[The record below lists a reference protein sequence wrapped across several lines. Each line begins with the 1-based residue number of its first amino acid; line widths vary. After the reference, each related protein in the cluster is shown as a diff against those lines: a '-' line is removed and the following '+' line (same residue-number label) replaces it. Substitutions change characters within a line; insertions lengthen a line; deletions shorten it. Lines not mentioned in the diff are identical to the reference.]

1 MKGGFLVEFI
11 AILIVLIVFLS
22 PFFAIWWLVRFIK
35 KKNNKLSKN
44 KPHYVTK
51 PEIKNSADYQQNY
64 FSNTQQKLDN
74 EINQFLNT
82 DFNVNSNANCILN
95 FNEFE
100 NEDYSDYQMTP
111 YRARRLLTNH
121 ELEFYRVLKDI
132 AKEKNLCILSKIR
145 LADLVEVEPMS
156 DKRVSYGF
164 FNKIS
169 RKHIDF
175 ALAKPDDLSIVVLIE
190 LDDFTHDKKQSD
202 RDKFVEA
209 VFKKTQYKLL
219 RVRSTKDLKNRL
231 EEILM

>member
-1 MKGGFLVEFI
+1 MIEFI
-11 AILIVLIVFLS
+11 ANLIILIVILS
-22 PFFAIWWLVRFIK
+22 PFFAVWLLVRFIK
-35 KKNNKLSKN
+35 KRNKNQSKN
-44 KPHYVTK
+44 KPRYVTT
-51 PEIKNSADYQQNY
+51 PETTKSVDYQQNN
-64 FSNTQQKLDN
+64 FSNVQGKLNN
-74 EINQFLNT
+74 EINHILNT
-82 DFNVNSNANCILN
+82 DFNMNNSASYTVD

-100 NEDYSDYQMTP
+100 NDDYSDYQITP

-121 ELEFYRVLKDI
+121 ELGFYSVLKDI
-132 AKEKNLCILSKIR
+132 AKEKNLCVLSKIR

-156 DKRVSYGF
+156 DKRKSYGF

-175 ALAKPDDLSIVVLIE
+175 ALANPEDLSIVVLIE

-231 EEILM
+231 EEILL